1 VNGSTTDPGGTPD
14 GRVPAAAHLSAAD
27 GPRAASVELRGLTKR
42 FEDGTVAVHD
52 VNLTVAPGELVALVG
67 PSGCGKT
74 TTLRMVNRLIEPTSG
89 QILLDGVDVTGED
102 PVRLRRRIGYVIQQV
117 GLFPHETVAA
127 NVATVPKLLGWD
139 KARVAARVH
148 ELLDLVGLP
157 AQDYARRYPHQLSG
171 GQRQR
176 IGVARAL
183 AADPPVLL
191 MDEPFSAI
199 DPIQRDRL
207 QAEFLRV
214 QAAVRKTVLFV
225 THDLAEAVRLADR
238 IAVFREGGYLE
249 QVASPAHLLG
259 RPQTDFVAR
268 FVGADRALRRLAVTL
283 LREDD
288 VDPVGRLSSGTG
300 LAMARAQVGS
310 AEVALVDDDRYAWAT
325 DLGGTGSAGERARPL
340 PEAVPVGTSLQEV
353 LARLMATDAGLV
365 PVSDGER
372 LVGVMTPDGV
382 HAALR
387 RDLQDDLP
395 APRAAEPADLATEG
409 P

>member
-89 QILLDGVDVTGED
+89 EILLDGVDVTGED

-127 NVATVPKLLGWD
+127 NIATVPKLLGWD
-139 KARVAARVH
+139 KARVEARVH

-176 IGVARAL
+176 VGVARAL

-238 IAVFREGGYLE
+238 IAVFREGGHLE

-268 FVGADRALRRLAVTL
+268 FVGADRALRRLAVTV

-395 APRAAEPADLATEG
+395 APRQAEPADLATEG